1 MARGTSPAAALWYRE
16 QEEKSFDTGMTQTI
30 RIRASTPS
38 QRIIAAGIVIA
49 FCYFAASV
57 VMTLLLS
64 MMLAYFLDPVVETM
78 ERMRISRAFGS
89 LLVVVFVVALVA
101 GLGYLLIDRAE
112 RFAGD
117 WPRYRA
123 VLQDATQAIERRLE
137 TVETSVSEIT
147 PRQPRL
153 PLNTV
158 RVEGDSA
165 VRSMLL
171 RGLGSLYIVLLGATF
186 IPFLIFFMLA
196 AKRAVWHATM
206 QLFPASERTRVKEA
220 LDSVGIVLRSFV
232 VGNVFVALILAL
244 LSWGFFW
251 LIGLDYA
258 FLTGVVSG
266 LLNLVPYLGAV
277 LAWIPPVIMGMTH
290 WKTIG
295 PFLGMVAVLSFFHI
309 IAMNVLVP
317 QLVGKRVR
325 LNALAVTVALLFWGW
340 LWGGMGLVLAIPIT
354 ATLKVICD
362 HIEAWQPV
370 GRWLGA

>member
-1 MARGTSPAAALWYRE
+1 
-16 QEEKSFDTGMTQTI
+16 MTQTI

-38 QRIIAAGIVIA
+38 QRIIATGIVIA

-64 MMLAYFLDPVVETM
+64 VMLAYFLDPLVEGM
-78 ERMRISRAFGS
+78 ERVSISRAFGS
-89 LLVVVFVVALVA
+89 LLVVVLVVALVA
-101 GLGYLLIDRAE
+101 GMGYLLVDRAE
-112 RFAGD
+112 RFASD
-117 WPRYRA
+117 WPRYQA
-123 VLQDATQAIERRLE
+123 VLKGATQAIERRLE
-137 TVETSVSEIT
+137 KVESSVSEIT
-147 PRQPRL
+147 PQQPR
-153 PLNTV
+153 PPVNTV
-158 RVEGDSA
+158 RLEGEST

-171 RGLGSLYIVLLGATF
+171 RGLGSLYTLLLGVTF
-186 IPFLIFFMLA
+186 VPFLVFFMLA
-196 AKRAVWHATM
+196 AKRDVWHATM

-232 VGNVFVALILAL
+232 VGNVLVAIILAL
-244 LSWGFFW
+244 VSWGFFW
-251 LIGLDYA
+251 IIGLDYA

-266 LLNLVPYLGAV
+266 VLNLVPYLGAV

-295 PFLGMVAVLSFFHI
+295 PFLGMVAMLSFFHI

-340 LWGGMGLVLAIPIT
+340 LWGGMGLVLAVPIT

-370 GRWLGA
+370 GRWLSA

>member
-1 MARGTSPAAALWYRE
+1 
-16 QEEKSFDTGMTQTI
+16 MTQTI

-57 VMTLLLS
+57 VITLLLS
-64 MMLAYFLDPVVETM
+64 MMLAYFLDPLVEAL
-78 ERMRISRAFGS
+78 ERIRISRAFGS

-101 GLGYLLIDRAE
+101 GIGYLLVDRAE

-123 VLQDATQAIERRLE
+123 VIQEATQAIERRVE
-137 TVETSVSEIT
+137 KVETSVSEIT
-147 PRQPRL
+147 PQQPR
-153 PLNTV
+153 PSLNTV
-158 RVEGDSA
+158 RVEGESA
-165 VRSMLL
+165 VRGMLL
-171 RGLGSLYIVLLGATF
+171 RGLGSLYTLMLGVTF
-186 IPFLIFFMLA
+186 VPFLLFFMLA
-196 AKRAVWHATM
+196 AKRDVWHATM

-232 VGNVFVALILAL
+232 VGNVFVAFILVL
-244 LSWGFFW
+244 VSWGFFW
-251 LIGLDYA
+251 MIGIDYP

-266 LLNLVPYLGAV
+266 ILNLVPYLGAV
-277 LAWIPPVIMGMTH
+277 LAWIPAIVIGMTH
-290 WKTIG
+290 WSTVG
-295 PFLGMVAVLSFFHI
+295 PFLGMVAMLSFFHI
-309 IAMNVLVP
+309 MAMNVLVP

>member
-1 MARGTSPAAALWYRE
+1 
-16 QEEKSFDTGMTQTI
+16 MTQTI

-57 VMTLLLS
+57 VITLLLS
-64 MMLAYFLDPVVETM
+64 MMLAYFLDPLVEVM
-78 ERMRISRAFGS
+78 ERIRISRAFGS

-101 GLGYLLIDRAE
+101 GIGYLLIDRAE

-123 VLQDATQAIERRLE
+123 VIQEATQAIERR
-137 TVETSVSEIT
+137 VEKVESSVSEIT
-147 PRQPRL
+147 PQQPR
-153 PLNTV
+153 PPINTV
-158 RVEGDSA
+158 RVESESA
-165 VRSMLL
+165 VRGMLL
-171 RGLGSLYIVLLGATF
+171 RGLGSLYTLLLGVTF
-186 IPFLIFFMLA
+186 VPFLLFFMLA
-196 AKRAVWHATM
+196 AKRDVWHATM

-220 LDSVGIVLRSFV
+220 LDSAGIVLRRFV
-232 VGNVFVALILAL
+232 VGGGFVAFILVL
-244 LSWGFFW
+244 VSWGFFW
-251 LIGLDYA
+251 MIGIDYP

-266 LLNLVPYLGAV
+266 VLNLVPYLGAV
-277 LAWIPPVIMGMTH
+277 LAWIPAIVIGMTH
-290 WKTIG
+290 WSTFG
-295 PFLGMVAVLSFFHI
+295 PFLGMVAMLSFFHI

-370 GRWLGA
+370 GRWLGT

>member
-1 MARGTSPAAALWYRE
+1 
-16 QEEKSFDTGMTQTI
+16 MTDSI

-49 FCYFAASV
+49 FFYFAASV
-57 VMTLLLS
+57 VVTLLLS
-64 MMLAYFLDPVVETM
+64 VMLAYFLDPVVETM

-89 LLVVVFVVALVA
+89 LLVVVLVVALVA
-101 GLGYLLIDRAE
+101 GLGYLLIDRIE
-112 RFAGD
+112 SFATD
-117 WPRYRA
+117 WPRYQA
-123 VLQDATQAIERRLE
+123 VLKEATQAVERRLE
-137 TVETSVSEIT
+137 KVERSVSEIT
-147 PRQPRL
+147 PQQPR
-153 PLNTV
+153 PPANTV
-158 RVEGDSA
+158 RVEGESA
-165 VRSMLL
+165 VRSMLF
-171 RGLGSLYIVLLGATF
+171 RGLGSLYIVLLGVTF
-186 IPFLIFFMLA
+186 VPFLVFFMLS
-196 AKRAVWHATM
+196 AKRDVWHATM

-232 VGNVFVALILAL
+232 IGNVFVALILAL
-244 LSWGFFW
+244 LSWGFFS

-266 LLNLVPYLGAV
+266 ILNLVPYLGAV

>member
-1 MARGTSPAAALWYRE
+1 
-16 QEEKSFDTGMTQTI
+16 MTQTI

-38 QRIIAAGIVIA
+38 QRIIAAGSVIA

-64 MMLAYFLDPVVETM
+64 MMLAYFLDPIVEAM
-78 ERMRISRAFGS
+78 ERLRISRAFGS
-89 LLVVVFVVALVA
+89 LLVVILVVALVA
-101 GLGYLLIDRAE
+101 GIGYLLVDRAE

-123 VLQDATQAIERRLE
+123 VIQGATQAIERRLE
-137 TVETSVSEIT
+137 KVETSVSEIT
-147 PRQPRL
+147 PQQPR
-153 PLNTV
+153 PALNTV
-158 RVEGDSA
+158 RVESESA
-165 VRSMLL
+165 VRAMLL
-171 RGLGSLYIVLLGATF
+171 RGLGSLYTVLLGVTF
-186 IPFLIFFMLA
+186 VPFLVFFMLA
-196 AKRAVWHATM
+196 AKRDVWHATM

-220 LDSVGIVLRSFV
+220 LDNVGIVLRSFV
-232 VGNVFVALILAL
+232 IGNVFVAFILVL
-244 LSWGFFW
+244 VSWGFFW
-251 LIGLDYA
+251 LIGIDYP
-258 FLTGVVSG
+258 FLTGVASG
-266 LLNLVPYLGAV
+266 VLNLVPYLGAV
-277 LAWIPPVIMGMTH
+277 LAWIPAVIIGMTH
-290 WKTIG
+290 WKTFG
-295 PFLGMVAVLSFFHI
+295 PFLGMVAILSFFHI